1 MSTQPARPIPDMD
14 ASLDRLRAA
23 QLRRMRAVATG
34 LLVLMALTFVATSLL
49 QDRAP
54 WLAYVRAV
62 SEAAVVGACADWFAV
77 TALFRRPLGLPIPHT
92 GIVPRNKQRIGEELG
107 AFIADN
113 FLTVEVL
120 DAKLTQLEVGRWG
133 ALWLRRP
140 GAAESLA
147 RRVTALAPELLGMIP
162 FESRRDFFAAAASSV
177 VRTIPAAP
185 LAANLVR
192 TVWSDGRAQGL
203 LDRGLDFVA
212 RQLKAHEDL
221 IRSQVKG
228 RTFRWLPGWVDRR
241 IADKVVQALSEI
253 IEEMRAPDHPWR
265 AELKAGV
272 DAYILRLETDPELR
286 RRGEAL
292 KRVVLEDPRLPDQLA
307 QIWTSAATRL
317 RASDVE
323 SLNQALASALVSFAE
338 WLDGDEAARETL
350 NAWARLA
357 VRRVIAPRRHEIGRF
372 VAGVVAG
379 WDTRSIV
386 EKLELQVGKDLQY
399 IRING
404 TVVGGLVGLVLYAAS
419 RAFGW
424 S

>member
-1 MSTQPARPIPDMD
+1 MN
-14 ASLDRLRAA
+14 ASLEIVRAA
-23 QLRRMRAVATG
+23 QLRRMRGVATG
-34 LLVLMALTFVATSLL
+34 LLVLMALVFVATSLFV
-49 QDRAP
+49 DRFP
-54 WLAYVRAV
+54 WLAYARAF

-77 TALFRRPLGLPIPHT
+77 TALFRHPLGLPIPHT

-113 FLTVEVL
+113 FLTVDVL
-120 DAKLTQLEVGRWG
+120 EAKLAQFEVGRWG
-133 ALWLRRP
+133 ALWLRDPRN
-140 GAAESLA
+140 AESLA
-147 RRVTALAPELLGMIP
+147 RRATSLIPELLEMIP
-162 FESRRDFFAAAASSV
+162 FESRRDFFAAAAASV

-192 TVWSDGRAQGL
+192 TVWNEGRAQGL
-203 LDRGLDFVA
+203 LDRGLEFVA
-212 RQLKAHEDL
+212 AQVKEHEAL

-228 RTFRWLPGWVDRR
+228 RTFRWLPDWVDRR
-241 IADKVVQALSEI
+241 IADKVVQALAEI
-253 IEEMRAPDHPWR
+253 VEEMRSPDHPWR
-265 AELKAGV
+265 AELKTAI
-272 DAYILRLETDPELR
+272 DAYVVRLETDPELR

-292 KRVVLEDPRLPDQLA
+292 KRMVLEDPRLPDQLA
-307 QIWTSAATRL
+307 QIWTSAAARL

-323 SLNQALASALVSFAE
+323 HINAALAGALASFGE
-338 WLDGDEAARETL
+338 WLDEDAGARETL

-399 IRING
+399 IRVNG
-404 TVVGGLVGLVLYAAS
+404 TVVGGLVGLGLYAAA
-419 RAFGW
+419 RALGLA
-424 S
+424 

>member
-1 MSTQPARPIPDMD
+1 MG
-14 ASLDRLRAA
+14 ASLDAVRAA

-34 LLVLMALTFVATSLL
+34 LLVLMALVFLATSLL
-49 QDRAP
+49 VERFP
-54 WLAYVRAV
+54 WLAYVRAF

-77 TALFRRPLGLPIPHT
+77 TALFRHPLGLPIPHT

-113 FLTVEVL
+113 FLTVDVL
-120 DAKLTQLEVGRWG
+120 EAKLAQFEVGRWG
-133 ALWLRRP
+133 ALWLRDP
-140 GAAESLA
+140 ANAESLA
-147 RRVTALAPELLGMIP
+147 RRATSLVPELLEMIP
-162 FESRRDFFAAAASSV
+162 FESRRDFFAAAAASV

-192 TVWSDGRAQGL
+192 TVWNDGRAQSL
-203 LDRGLDFVA
+203 LDRGLEFVA
-212 RQLKAHEDL
+212 AQVKAHEAL

-228 RTFRWLPGWVDRR
+228 RTFRWLPDWVDRR
-241 IADKVVQALSEI
+241 IADKVVQALAEI
-253 IEEMRAPDHPWR
+253 VEEMRSPDHPWR
-265 AELKAGV
+265 AELKTAI
-272 DAYILRLETDPELR
+272 DAYIVRLETDPELR

-292 KRVVLEDPRLPDQLA
+292 KRMVLEDPRLPEQLA
-307 QIWTSAATRL
+307 QIWTSAAARL

-323 SLNQALASALVSFAE
+323 HINAALAGALVSFGE
-338 WLDGDEAARETL
+338 WLDEDQGARETL

-399 IRING
+399 IRVNG
-404 TVVGGLVGLVLYAAS
+404 TVVGGLVGLGLYAAA
-419 RAFGW
+419 RALGLA
-424 S
+424 